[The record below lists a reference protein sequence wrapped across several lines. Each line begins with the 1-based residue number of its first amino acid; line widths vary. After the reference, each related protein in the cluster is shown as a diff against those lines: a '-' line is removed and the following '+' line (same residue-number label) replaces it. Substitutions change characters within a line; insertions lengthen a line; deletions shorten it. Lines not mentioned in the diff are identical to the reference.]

1 MHKQIFAASVFESG
15 LYSQILVR
23 VGSTER
29 FVRKAHALIS
39 GWRDVFVYYVNVH
52 TSTH

>member
-15 LYSQILVR
+15 LYSQILVH

-29 FVRKAHALIS
+29 FVHKAHTLVS
-39 GWRDVFVYYVNVH
+39 GWQDVFVY
-52 TSTH
+52 